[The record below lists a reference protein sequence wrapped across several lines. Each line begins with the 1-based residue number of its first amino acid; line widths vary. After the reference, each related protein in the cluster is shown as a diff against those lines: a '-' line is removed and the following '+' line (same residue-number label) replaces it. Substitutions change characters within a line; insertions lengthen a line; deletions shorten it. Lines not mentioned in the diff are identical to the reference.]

1 MAKRRLWIMGMVVFA
16 CLMVSAVNAK
26 TGRAESWHVEKWNMK
41 KKYTVTKGGYRFH
54 AYLSK
59 NKKEA
64 WVYYVETVSKAWGES
79 YDYPEEDTASLGK
92 QAPSKLHFPQK
103 IQKAK
108 ITKIGADM
116 TGEPKDE
123 LDFYQNVFGTWVE
136 YAHGVDGYCNAV
148 RNVKTMT
155 LPKSLK
161 ELDESAF
168 SGMRKLLKV
177 NIPDGVKILENDT
190 FYGCEKLRECKLPK
204 SFSQVRYTCFEDC
217 PRLAN
222 VTLSKENSN
231 FVISNGMILSKDKKR
246 LVWVAPGIKNVAIP
260 ATVHTIETDAFIN
273 SQVSVVHLG
282 KNITDLKES
291 CLTGKKLMNVTVEKG
306 NPVYARDGQC
316 IYRKSDGALAIG
328 IARKKKLV
336 ISNRVKILPEK
347 ASLCGELLEDSDR
360 KLEVLDISASVK
372 EMHAFCPALSV
383 FSRVY
388 YRGTKPPKV
397 TGGADGW
404 SPLPIFCEVY
414 VPKSALA
421 TYKKWYKSLG
431 ELDAIEKKDWHTF

>member
-1 MAKRRLWIMGMVVFA
+1 
-16 CLMVSAVNAK
+16 
-26 TGRAESWHVEKWNMK
+26 
-41 KKYTVTKGGYRFH
+41 
-54 AYLSK
+54 
-59 NKKEA
+59 
-64 WVYYVETVSKAWGES
+64 
-79 YDYPEEDTASLGK
+79 
-92 QAPSKLHFPQK
+92 
-103 IQKAK
+103 
-108 ITKIGADM
+108 
-116 TGEPKDE
+116 
-123 LDFYQNVFGTWVE
+123 
-136 YAHGVDGYCNAV
+136 
-148 RNVKTMT
+148 MT

-328 IARKKKLV
+328 IARKRKLV

-347 ASLCGELLEDSDR
+347 ASLCGELLEDSDS